1 MRRFSKPD
9 IDDDDHEPKPADDE
23 VRAVNN
29 IPPPPPPVIR
39 AANNPPTNSTTP
51 SPSFSPSPMGSPMG
65 GGMGG
70 GIGGMNQ
77 ANANPA
83 VGLAQAEIDAEVT
96 KHQMAKQDEHW
107 AKAYW
112 RPAMGWL
119 YMAMCAFDFI
129 IFPLITIFLP
139 IIQHNFGITMPYT
152 EWKSLTLSNGG
163 LIHLAFGAILGVAAY
178 TRGQEKIAGKA

>member
-1 MRRFSKPD
+1 MPKFDKPD
-9 IDDDDHEPKPADDE
+9 IDDDDHAPKPAQDE
-23 VRAVNN
+23 VRAINN
-29 IPPPPPPVIR
+29 LPPPPPPPIR
-39 AANNPPTNSTTP
+39 AANNPATNTTNAVAPTP
-51 SPSFSPSPMGSPMG
+51 SFGGGGFG

-70 GIGGMNQ
+70 GMNSAQ
-77 ANANPA
+77 MAQMNPA
-83 VGLAQAEIDAEVT
+83 VGLAQAEIDSKVAD
-96 KHQMAKQDEHW
+96 HQMAKQDEHW

-129 IFPLITIFLP
+129 IFPMITIFLP
-139 IIQHNFGITMPYT
+139 IIQHNFGIDMPYN

>member
-1 MRRFSKPD
+1 MPRFSKPD
-9 IDDDDHEPKPADDE
+9 IDDDDHEPKPAEDE

-39 AANNPPTNSTTP
+39 AANNPATNSTTP
-51 SPSFSPSPMGSPMG
+51 PPSFSSPTPMGSFG
-65 GGMGG
+65 GAGA
-70 GIGGMNQ
+70 MNQ

-83 VGLAQAEIDAEVT
+83 VGLAQAEIDAAVT

-129 IFPLITIFLP
+129 LFPLITIILP
-139 IIQHNFGITMPYT
+139 IIQHNIGINMPYN

>member
-1 MRRFSKPD
+1 MPRFSKPD
-9 IDDDDHEPKPADDE
+9 IDDDDHAPKPADDE

-29 IPPPPPPVIR
+29 IPPPPPPPIR
-39 AANNPPTNSTTP
+39 AANNPATNSSLP
-51 SPSFSPSPMGSPMG
+51 PPSFSPSPMGSPMG
-65 GGMGG
+65 GGMGA
-70 GIGGMNQ
+70 MNQ
-77 ANANPA
+77 ANMNPA
-83 VGLAQAEIDAEVT
+83 VGLAQAEIDADIA

>member
-1 MRRFSKPD
+1 MPRFSKPD

-65 GGMGG
+65 GGMGT
-70 GIGGMNQ
+70 MNQ
-77 ANANPA
+77 ANMNPA
-83 VGLAQAEIDAEVT
+83 VGLAQAEIDAEIT

>member
-1 MRRFSKPD
+1 MPRFEKPD
-9 IDDDDHEPKPADDE
+9 IDDDDHAPKPAQDE
-23 VRAVNN
+23 VRAINN
-29 IPPPPPPVIR
+29 LPPASPPPIR
-39 AANNPPTNSTTP
+39 AANNPATNKTAANIPVGVMS
-51 SPSFSPSPMGSPMG
+51 SGFSSGMG
-65 GGMGG
+65 GGM
-70 GIGGMNQ
+70 NQ
-77 ANANPA
+77 SQMAQMNPA
-83 VGLAQAEIDAEVT
+83 VGLAQAEVDSKIAD
-96 KHQMAKQDEHW
+96 HQMAKQDEHW

-129 IFPLITIFLP
+129 IFPMITMFLP
-139 IIQHNFGITMPYT
+139 LIQHNFGINMPYN

>member
-1 MRRFSKPD
+1 MPRFSKPD

-51 SPSFSPSPMGSPMG
+51 SPSFSSSPMGSPMG
-65 GGMGG
+65 GGIGG
-70 GIGGMNQ
+70 GMGGMNQ
-77 ANANPA
+77 ANMNPA
-83 VGLAQAEIDAEVT
+83 VGLAQAEIDAGVT

>member
-1 MRRFSKPD
+1 MPRFSKPD